1 MFFLFCLL
9 LSRLG
14 RLKKKGCR
22 GAMAVEEEEAA
33 AVVVDEAVEVMCKL
47 RQGEE
52 EEEYLGN
59 IMLESGKEGLRC
71 RFAWA
76 ASSVEEVAASCDP
89 HRKTV
94 TCRCNPEVRF
104 MLGFFSGAPFCLSL
118 R

>member
-1 MFFLFCLL
+1 
-9 LSRLG
+9 
-14 RLKKKGCR
+14 
-22 GAMAVEEEEAA
+22 MAVEEAA

-47 RQGEE
+47 RQG

-89 HRKTV
+89 HRKAV

-104 MLGFFSGAPFCLSL
+104 MLGFSVAPPVLLVSVSC
-118 R
+118 RY

>member
-1 MFFLFCLL
+1 
-9 LSRLG
+9 
-14 RLKKKGCR
+14 
-22 GAMAVEEEEAA
+22 MAVEEEAA

-47 RQGEE
+47 RQGE

-104 MLGFFSGAPFCLSL
+104 MLGFSVAPRFACLSVSC
-118 R
+118 RY